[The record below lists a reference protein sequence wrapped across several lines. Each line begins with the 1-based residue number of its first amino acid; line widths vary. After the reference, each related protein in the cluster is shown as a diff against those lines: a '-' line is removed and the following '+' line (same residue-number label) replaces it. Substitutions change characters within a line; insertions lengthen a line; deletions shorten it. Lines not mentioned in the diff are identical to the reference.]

1 MVDGPRE
8 ELGEFSV
15 VENIQVAAGW
25 HLANCSF
32 LPVAVSA
39 VAIGTLNEDSLTV
52 TKTLGKYICTGVTKL
67 DSLSN
72 VHACSF
78 GDRVAI
84 INT

>member
-8 ELGEFSV
+8 ELSEFSV
-15 VENIQVAAGW
+15 IENIQVAAGW

-39 VAIGTLNEDSLTV
+39 IAIGTLNEDSRV
-52 TKTLGKYICTGVTKL
+52 TKTLGKYFCTGVTKL

-72 VHACSF
+72 VCACSF
-78 GDRVAI
+78 DDRVAI